1 MLKKTALV
9 IGILVTSSCAW
20 AQMLIHVDL
29 TSSGNSQNQS
39 IVVEENQV
47 GTCQFDDLLFEITA
61 NKQEVDVNINVK
73 IFVVVGN
80 EKIEIANP
88 EFSTKLKTPACL
100 ALEKD
105 NQQMEL
111 TIVAVDIV

>member
-1 MLKKTALV
+1 MFKKTALV
-9 IGILVTSSCAW
+9 IGMLVTSSCAW

-29 TSSGNSQNQS
+29 ASAGNSQRQS
-39 IVVEENQV
+39 IVVEDNQV

-61 NKQEVDVNINVK
+61 NKQDLDVNMNVK
-73 IFVVVGN
+73 ISRIAGN

-88 EFSTKLKTPACL
+88 EFSTKLETPACL

-105 NQQMEL
+105 NQPMEL